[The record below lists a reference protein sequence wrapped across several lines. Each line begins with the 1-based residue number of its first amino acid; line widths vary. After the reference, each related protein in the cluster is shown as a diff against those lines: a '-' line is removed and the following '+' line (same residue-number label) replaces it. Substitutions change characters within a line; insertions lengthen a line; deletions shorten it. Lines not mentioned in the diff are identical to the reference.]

1 MYGFVDVSR
10 PRLSA
15 QAVRV
20 RVWSPGVVLL
30 VLAGCQPSAPSAP
43 TPAPP
48 RAPTPTVLAAPTP
61 TSIVAPT
68 PTRRVAATPT
78 APAATSSRVETL
90 NTANSAFRSG
100 DFKMA
105 AGLYERVLNTPPTG
119 ESDAARSAI
128 DDLADFRAMVALL
141 ADGREDDSRAHLD
154 SLQRRGPNA
163 PLARLGNQLW
173 DQYGMIGQLR
183 GACAQLQPQVAS
195 QAGPELATLQGLG
208 VSIEPQTLCSV
219 PQG

>member
-1 MYGFVDVSR
+1 LVV
-10 PRLSA
+10 
-15 QAVRV
+15 
-20 RVWSPGVVLL
+20 VVLL
-30 VLAGCQPSAPSAP
+30 LLLGCQAVVPSAP
-43 TPAPP
+43 TLAPP
-48 RAPTPTVLAAPTP
+48 SAPTSTTL
-61 TSIVAPT
+61 VAPT
-68 PTRRVAATPT
+68 PTPLVAATPT
-78 APAATSSRVETL
+78 APAVTSSRVETL

-105 AGLYERVLNTPPTG
+105 AGLYERVLDTPPTG

-141 ADGREDDSRAHLD
+141 ADGREDDGHAHLD
-154 SLQRRGPNA
+154 ALQKRAANA
-163 PLARLGNQLW
+163 PLTRLGNQLW

-183 GACAQLQPQVAS
+183 GACAQLQPQLAT

-208 VSIEPQTLCSV
+208 VTIEPQTLCSV

>member
-1 MYGFVDVSR
+1 M
-10 PRLSA
+10 LA
-15 QAVRV
+15 LA
-20 RVWSPGVVLL
+20 L
-30 VLAGCQPSAPSAP
+30 VGCQPAVPSVP
-43 TPAPP
+43 TPTPP
-48 RAPTPTVLAAPTP
+48 RAATPTAVVAPTATTLVAP
-61 TSIVAPT
+61 TATPPVAPT
-68 PTRRVAATPT
+68 PTLRAAATPT
-78 APAATSSRVETL
+78 APAVTSSRVETL
-90 NTANSAFRSG
+90 NSANAAFRSG

-119 ESDAARSAI
+119 ESDTARSAI
-128 DDLADFRAMVALL
+128 DDLADFRAMLALL
-141 ADGREDDSRAHLD
+141 ADGREDDGRAHLE
-154 SLQRRGPNA
+154 SLQKRGPNA

-195 QAGPELATLQGLG
+195 QAGAELATLQGLG